1 MKRNTII
8 SPQSVR
14 VDFTKEGPFY
24 TEMKKENRTNTDGII
39 LNKYQEVWEEQVLWS
54 SAALEMDKGLVF
66 KGLLPY
72 RCQEVI
78 KKLK

>member
-1 MKRNTII
+1 
-8 SPQSVR
+8 
-14 VDFTKEGPFY
+14 
-24 TEMKKENRTNTDGII
+24 MKKENRTNTDGII